1 MENRERKHRVT
12 LRLSD
17 DEYRIL
23 KGKTK
28 ACNYRDMSDTMRH
41 LIIEGM
47 LYEVDYSYLREYNI
61 QLGKIGNN
69 INQVVH
75 RANETRSI
83 YQTDVNELKKE
94 MDEVWRLQKSMLSKQ
109 PLREQ

>member
-47 LYEVDYSYLREYNI
+47 LYEVDYSYLR
-61 QLGKIGNN
+61 
-69 INQVVH
+69 
-75 RANETRSI
+75 
-83 YQTDVNELKKE
+83 
-94 MDEVWRLQKSMLSKQ
+94 
-109 PLREQ
+109 